1 MPERVKNQMD
11 EQRIDAEAADDH
23 AQEIRARALLA
34 AAHELGGRH
43 DLFELAIEIRTVM
56 LESHRLMM
64 RATRLRRD
72 ARSEAERQDLT
83 RIIDAA
89 LARHADTSERF
100 QLVEAAMDAE
110 TRDRL
115 WRAIL

>member
-1 MPERVKNQMD
+1 MSDAGIPTD
-11 EQRIDAEAADDH
+11 ENRFDAEAAEDG
-23 AQEIRARALLA
+23 AQEMRARALLDA
-34 AAHELGGRH
+34 AGALDDRH
-43 DLFELAIEIRTVM
+43 NLFELAMEIRTLM
-56 LESHRLMM
+56 LESHLLMM

-72 ARSEAERQDLT
+72 AQSAAGREVLT

-89 LARHADTSERF
+89 LIRHADTSERF
-100 QLVEAAMDAE
+100 LAIETAMDNA

>member
-1 MPERVKNQMD
+1 MSEAGIPTD
-11 EQRIDAEAADDH
+11 ENRFDDDAAEDV
-23 AQEIRARALLA
+23 AQEMRARALLDA
-34 AAHELGGRH
+34 AEEIDDPHN
-43 DLFELAIEIRTVM
+43 LFELAMEIRTVM

-64 RATRLRRD
+64 RATRLRRS
-72 ARSEAERQDLT
+72 AQTAAGREVLT

-89 LARHADTSERF
+89 LIRHADTSERF
-100 QLVEAAMDAE
+100 QAIETAMDNA

>member
-1 MPERVKNQMD
+1 MNEAGIPAD
-11 EQRIDAEAADDH
+11 ENRFDDDAAEDV
-23 AQEIRARALLA
+23 AQEMRARALLDA
-34 AAHELGGRH
+34 AEELDDPH
-43 DLFELAIEIRTVM
+43 NLFELAMEIRTVM

-64 RATRLRRD
+64 RATRLRRN
-72 ARSEAERQDLT
+72 AQTAAGREVLT

-89 LARHADTSERF
+89 LIRHADTSERF
-100 QLVEAAMDAE
+100 QAIETAMDNA

>member
-1 MPERVKNQMD
+1 MSEVGIPTD
-11 EQRIDAEAADDH
+11 ENCFDAEAAEDG
-23 AQEIRARALLA
+23 AQEMRARALLDA
-34 AAHELGGRH
+34 AEELDDRYN
-43 DLFELAIEIRTVM
+43 LFELAIEFRTVM

-72 ARSEAERQDLT
+72 AQSAAAREVLT

-89 LARHADTSERF
+89 LIRHADTSERF
-100 QLVEAAMDAE
+100 QAIETVMDSA

>member
-1 MPERVKNQMD
+1 MTLPAD
-11 EQRIDAEAADDH
+11 ENRFAAEAAEDH
-23 AQEIRARALLA
+23 AQELRARALIEA
-34 AAHELGGRH
+34 AEELGGRK

-56 LESHRLMM
+56 LESHSLMM

-72 ARSEAERQDLT
+72 VKSESERQHLT

-89 LARHADTSERF
+89 LVRHADTSERF
-100 QLVEAAMDAE
+100 QTVEMAMDNEA
-110 TRDRL
+110 RDRL

>member
-1 MPERVKNQMD
+1 MSEAGIPAD
-11 EQRIDAEAADDH
+11 ENRFDDDTAEDV
-23 AQEIRARALLA
+23 AQEMRARALLDA
-34 AAHELGGRH
+34 AKGLDDPH
-43 DLFELAIEIRTVM
+43 DLFELAMEIRTVM

-64 RATRLRRD
+64 RATRLRRN
-72 ARSEAERQDLT
+72 AQTAAGREVLT

-89 LARHADTSERF
+89 LIRHADTSERF
-100 QLVEAAMDAE
+100 QAIETAMDNA

>member
-1 MPERVKNQMD
+1 MSEVSIPSDGSYFN
-11 EQRIDAEAADDH
+11 AEAAEDG
-23 AQEIRARALLA
+23 AQEMRARALLDA
-34 AAHELGGRH
+34 AEVLDDGHN
-43 DLFELAIEIRTVM
+43 LFELAMEIRTVM
-56 LESHRLMM
+56 LETHRLMM

-72 ARSEAERQDLT
+72 TGSRSEREVLT

-89 LARHADTSERF
+89 LLRHADTSERF
-100 QLVEAAMDAE
+100 QAIESAMDNA

>member
-1 MPERVKNQMD
+1 MSELGIPTDGNYF
-11 EQRIDAEAADDH
+11 DAEAAEDG
-23 AQEIRARALLA
+23 AQEMRARALLDA
-34 AAHELGGRH
+34 AEVLDDRH
-43 DLFELAIEIRTVM
+43 NLFELAIEIRTVM

-72 ARSEAERQDLT
+72 TRSGVEREVLT

-89 LARHADTSERF
+89 LIRHADTSERF
-100 QLVEAAMDAE
+100 QAIESAMDNA

>member
-1 MPERVKNQMD
+1 MASVPAEGSRF
-11 EQRIDAEAADDH
+11 EAEAAEDR
-23 AQEIRARALLA
+23 AQDVRGRALLDA
-34 AAHELGGRH
+34 ARDLGGRQ
-43 DLFELAIEIRTVM
+43 DFFELAIDIRTVM

-72 ARSEAERQDLT
+72 ARSEAEHQCLT

-89 LARHADTSERF
+89 LARHADTSER
-100 QLVEAAMDAE
+100 LLAVEMAMDND

>member
-1 MPERVKNQMD
+1 MSAVPVPTEESRF
-11 EQRIDAEAADDH
+11 EAEAAEDR
-23 AQEIRARALLA
+23 AQEIRARALLDA
-34 AAHELGGRH
+34 AQDLGGRK
-43 DLFELAIEIRTVM
+43 DFFELAIEIRTAM

-64 RATRLRRD
+64 RAARLRRD
-72 ARSEAERQDLT
+72 VQSEAEREHLT

-89 LARHADTSERF
+89 LARHADTSERL
-100 QLVEAAMDAE
+100 QAVEIAMDNE